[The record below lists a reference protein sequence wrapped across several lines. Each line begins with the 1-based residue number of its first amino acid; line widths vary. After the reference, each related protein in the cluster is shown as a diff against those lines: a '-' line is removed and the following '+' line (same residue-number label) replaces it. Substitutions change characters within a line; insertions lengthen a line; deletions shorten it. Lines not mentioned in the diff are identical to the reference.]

1 MAKKSGEQRKAE
13 ELKARIAH
21 LCSTGNVRQAAEE
34 IARAKPK
41 EKLFDELMEIHTGL
55 RLVWQSL

>member
-1 MAKKSGEQRKAE
+1 MAKKSGQHDADV
-13 ELKARIAH
+13 LKARIAH

-41 EKLFDELMEIHTGL
+41 EKLFDELMEIHPGL
-55 RLVWQSL
+55 RLVWQTL

>member
-1 MAKKSGEQRKAE
+1 MAKKSEQQKAE
-13 ELKARIAH
+13 ALKARIAH

-34 IARAKPK
+34 IASAKPK
-41 EKLFDELMEIHTGL
+41 ESQFDELMEIHPGL